1 MKHYAQPKTD
11 GQRLFNLQYDY
22 KNGRTA
28 ALGEMYG
35 LLRVIAYKTI
45 NKISNGDEHVKSLS
59 ASERESK
66 AHDAATYIIE
76 QYIKRPTFCINK
88 SMTGY
93 LHSRIMRELYGGRKC
108 DKMLV
113 FTDELP
119 ERKAER
125 HGDRQENGR
134 TRDVCEPRRVVT
146 RSSFSQPAQK
156 AARGMYTKRYDVE
169 KLPL

>member
-1 MKHYAQPKTD
+1 M
-11 GQRLFNLQYDY
+11 RI
-22 KNGRTA
+22 
-28 ALGEMYG
+28 
-35 LLRVIAYKTI
+35 IAYKTI

-76 QYIKRPTFCINK
+76 QYIKRPTFCITK

-93 LHSRIMRELYGGRKC
+93 LHGRIMRELYGGRKC

-119 ERKAER
+119 ECKAER
-125 HGDRQENGR
+125 HEYK
-134 TRDVCEPRRVVT
+134 CVVT
-146 RSSFSQPAQK
+146 DRKTGTRTTYESLGALLMEPTFRTLRK
-156 AARGMYTKRYDVE
+156 KRLVE
-169 KLPL
+169 CIKNGTTWKSYRFAILEI